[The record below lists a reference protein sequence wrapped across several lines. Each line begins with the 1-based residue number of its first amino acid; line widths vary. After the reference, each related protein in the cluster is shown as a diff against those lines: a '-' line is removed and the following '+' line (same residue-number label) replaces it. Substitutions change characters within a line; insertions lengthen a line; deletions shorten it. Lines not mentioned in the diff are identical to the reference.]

1 MQHLITAYLFKNKKC
16 PLPSVGALHIVEG
29 NATSIFGEVKIAAPM
44 PAIQFSTTEIPAA
57 HFIKYIA
64 LQKNISLDAAASKLN
79 DFCKSLQFMEADKE
93 IVLANAGNFFTAADG
108 KLQFAPIEIP
118 AGFLPPVKAQRI
130 IHPNHSHAI
139 LVGDTQT
146 TNTEMS
152 GYFNEEEILPK
163 KRWWPWALLLLVVA
177 ALLIIIYYND
187 KKHNAAYGNAQS
199 YTLSA

>member
-16 PLPSVGALHIVEG
+16 PLPSVGALHIAEG
-29 NATSIFGEVKIAAPM
+29 NATSFFGEVKIAAPM
-44 PAIQFSTTEIPAA
+44 PAIHFSTTEIPAA

-64 LQKNISLDAAASKLN
+64 LQKNISVDDAALKLN
-79 DFCKSLQFMEADKE
+79 EFCKPLQFMEADKE
-93 IVLANAGNFFTAADG
+93 VALGDAGKFFTAADG
-108 KLQFAPIEIP
+108 ILQFAPIEIP
-118 AGFLPPVKAQRI
+118 TGFLPPVTAQRI
-130 IHPNHSHAI
+130 IHPNHSHAM

-152 GYFNEEEILPK
+152 GYFSEEQILPK
-163 KRWWPWALLLLVVA
+163 KRWWLWALLLMVLA

-199 YTLSA
+199 YTLSE